1 MYQPSIPQQYQQ
13 QKKRQPFQFNARR
26 SFPFCQQLPPTLN
39 GFEPHGETGR
49 SMQQQNESQQRSFLE
64 QQHRMLEQ
72 QQIQSISLASP
83 SSTPSSQFRHE
94 LTMPDA
100 YFPPLTSSVLHAQD
114 ISQMQHRYQQHQQDC
129 NIKPSTAEKSVAPSI
144 SDPNVDIEAKDDSM
158 SLPEPATK
166 FEMSRSRKV
175 AISGTLVV
183 NDAKQCPTN
192 KAHKRKFGTIA
203 SKDADTHV
211 NDEQCSDVGA
221 PKSARVQ
228 LTRSFE
234 SSEAKDTSPEPFRD
248 MPKGAPGSVSKLP
261 TVSAQASAGHICK
274 AATPK
279 SILLTST
286 AQSSNGLGS
295 SAIDREHD
303 QMSLDDFQLP
313 EAADNSDA
321 HRAYDIQIEPV
332 SSMEHTLR
340 STASWKTPR
349 LSSYNT
355 RSSVRP
361 TSTCASSA
369 FTFSPTTISTPA
381 TLPKDQWLDGGAQ
394 VKSKE
399 DDGVSAT
406 ASTLASPAPRRNLEG
421 SRPLP
426 PQPQGLCNSQANH
439 QQPTIPP
446 PTGSLR

>member
-1 MYQPSIPQQYQQ
+1 LS
-13 QKKRQPFQFNARR
+13 
-26 SFPFCQQLPPTLN
+26 
-39 GFEPHGETGR
+39 
-49 SMQQQNESQQRSFLE
+49 
-64 QQHRMLEQ
+64 
-72 QQIQSISLASP
+72 SISP
-83 SSTPSSQFRHE
+83 S
-94 LTMPDA
+94 
-100 YFPPLTSSVLHAQD
+100 LHASRT
-114 ISQMQHRYQQHQQDC
+114 IVTP
-129 NIKPSTAEKSVAPSI
+129 IALLLAVALLLVAPQHLQPCIPRSCCR
-144 SDPNVDIEAKDDSM
+144 SKA
-158 SLPEPATK
+158 
-166 FEMSRSRKV
+166 MSRLLGHLPLQV
-175 AISGTLVV
+175 VV
-183 NDAKQCPTN
+183 NDAKQCPTK

-211 NDEQCSDVGA
+211 NDEQCSDVRA

-228 LTRSFE
+228 LSRSFE
-234 SSEAKDTSPEPFRD
+234 NSEAKDTSPEPFRD

-261 TVSAQASAGHICK
+261 TVSAQANAGHICK

-295 SAIDREHD
+295 SAIDREHG

-340 STASWKTPR
+340 STASLKTPR
-349 LSSYNT
+349 LSSFNT

-381 TLPKDQWLDGGAQ
+381 TLPKDQWLDGRAQ

-399 DDGVSAT
+399 DDGVSG
-406 ASTLASPAPRRNLEG
+406 TLASSAPRRNLGG
-421 SRPLP
+421 SMPLP